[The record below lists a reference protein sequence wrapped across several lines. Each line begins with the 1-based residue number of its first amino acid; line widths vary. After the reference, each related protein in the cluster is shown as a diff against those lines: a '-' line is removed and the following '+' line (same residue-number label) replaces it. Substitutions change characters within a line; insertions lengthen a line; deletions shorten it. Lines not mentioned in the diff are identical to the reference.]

1 MGVFQQAKD
10 MYKLQKEAKAV
21 KKELANIHIEAEEDG
36 VVVIMNAE
44 LEVIEVKISDEAAT
58 NKGSLEKK
66 LLKAFNKGLKKGQ
79 EIAAEKM
86 KSVMSMMG
94 MGDPAGSPGRGQE
107 PAIEPPKS

>member
-1 MGVFQQAKD
+1 MGMFQQAKD

-36 VVVIMNAE
+36 VIVTINAE
-44 LEVIEVKISDEAAT
+44 LEVVDIKISEEAAT

-66 LLKAFNKGLKKGQ
+66 LLKAFNKALKKAQ
-79 EIAAEKM
+79 QIAAEKM

-94 MGDPAGSPGRGQE
+94 MGPEAQAAATGSDTQ
-107 PAIEPPKS
+107 S

>member
-36 VVVIMNAE
+36 VVVIINAE
-44 LEVIEVKISDEAAT
+44 LEVMEIKISDEAAS

-86 KSVMSMMG
+86 KTVMNMMG
-94 MGDPAGSPGRGQE
+94 MGQDPAPAGA
-107 PAIEPPKS
+107 AIEPPKS